1 MGNRQSSLQSQTHR
15 TDINSHNSNIYLQ
28 SASLAEFKTSHIL
41 ITVGAALIAL
51 LFAFLVSSLVCN
63 CYLLRRLRH
72 GPREVYRTGKVQEG
86 SYPKLSKQ
94 YIRSDNLV

>member
-28 SASLAEFKTSHIL
+28 SASSAEFRTQHIL
-41 ITVGAALIAL
+41 VVAGAALIAL

-63 CYLLRRLRH
+63 CYLLRRLRN
-72 GPREVYRTGKVQEG
+72 GPRKIYRTGKIQEG
-86 SYPKLSKQ
+86 SYSSLSKQ
-94 YIRSDNLV
+94 FIRPDHFV

>member
-28 SASLAEFKTSHIL
+28 SASFAEFKTYHLL

-51 LFAFLVSSLVCN
+51 LFAFLISSLVCN
-63 CYLLRRLRH
+63 CYLIRRLKH
-72 GPREVYRTGKVQEG
+72 GPRKVYRTSKAQEG
-86 SYPKLSKQ
+86 SYSNLSKQ
-94 YIRSDNLV
+94 FIRPDNFV

>member
-28 SASLAEFKTSHIL
+28 SASFAEFKTYHLL

-51 LFAFLVSSLVCN
+51 LFAFLISSLVCN
-63 CYLLRRLRH
+63 CYLLRRLRN
-72 GPREVYRTGKVQEG
+72 GPRKVYRAGKMQEG
-86 SYPKLSKQ
+86 SYSNLSKQ
-94 YIRSDNLV
+94 FIQPNNFV

>member
-28 SASLAEFKTSHIL
+28 SASFAEFKNYHLL

-51 LFAFLVSSLVCN
+51 LFAFLISSLVCN
-63 CYLLRRLRH
+63 CYLLRRLRN
-72 GPREVYRTGKVQEG
+72 GPRKVYRAGKIQEG
-86 SYPKLSKQ
+86 SYSNLSKQ
-94 YIRSDNLV
+94 FIRPDNFV